1 MSFTPLKL
9 AFVKSTRPELEG
21 VELEAAVNAVSD
33 AEVCEFALNRIQAV
47 ESIKKH
53 VKENNAAD

>member
-21 VELEAAVNAVSD
+21 VELDAAVSAVTD
-33 AEVCEFALNRIQAV
+33 AEVCEFAIKRIQAV
-47 ESIKKH
+47 DFIKKH
-53 VKENNAAD
+53 VKENNSAE